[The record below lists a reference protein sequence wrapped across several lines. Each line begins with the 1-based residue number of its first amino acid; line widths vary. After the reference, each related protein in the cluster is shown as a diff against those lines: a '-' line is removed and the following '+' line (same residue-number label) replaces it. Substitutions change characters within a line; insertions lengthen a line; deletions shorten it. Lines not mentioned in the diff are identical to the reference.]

1 MNQQHNTLVPYMTCK
16 NLRPSAS
23 TRAVS
28 LQIPRARVH
37 PPPLLSTHPRRF
49 RAESR
54 RCSRTIADARAQT
67 SECIRRTRP
76 RARRTRASSSRSPS
90 MRRVLSPS
98 GRRSIVWTRLR
109 DARARAM
116 SDDAPRR
123 LLTLDDI
130 TPRLRGATMRETRG
144 EGRMNASCGDRRG
157 RARRRTA
164 TERRRDAR
172 ARDRVTDWNACVVTQ
187 GSTSRCDGRRR
198 GCGTTRG

>member
-37 PPPLLSTHPRRF
+37 PPPRLSTHPRRV

-54 RCSRTIADARAQT
+54 PRSRTIADARAQT

-90 MRRVLSPS
+90 MRRVLPPS

-109 DARARAM
+109 DARERAM
-116 SDDAPRR
+116 GDDAPRR

-130 TPRLRGATMRETRG
+130 TPRLRGATTRARRAK

-164 TERRRDAR
+164 TRTATRRAR
-172 ARDRVTDWNACVVTQ
+172 ARP
-187 GSTSRCDGRRR
+187 CD
-198 GCGTTRG
+198 